1 MRARNCKISLQST
14 IKVTNN
20 SSALCG
26 RNDSK
31 DNPNAI
37 TAMQDVPIMISHF
50 LQQTYAVQR

>member
-1 MRARNCKISLQST
+1 MIDLTVYEKGSA
-14 IKVTNN
+14 VTNN
-20 SSALCG
+20 SSALSG